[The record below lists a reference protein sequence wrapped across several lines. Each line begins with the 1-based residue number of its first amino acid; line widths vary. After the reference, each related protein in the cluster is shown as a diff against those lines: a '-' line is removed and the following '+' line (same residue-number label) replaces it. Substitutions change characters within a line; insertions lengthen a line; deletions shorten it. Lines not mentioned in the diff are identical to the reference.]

1 VVTGVTG
8 AGAVLHFAT
17 PRCTA
22 TPYLQFA
29 VFHGFPWNCSISFSF
44 SFWQGTLRMERV
56 RVPNGPDLKT
66 QAYSTPFQSIS
77 SPSPLATSFRTQIA
91 CAICSIQYNNT
102 FTIGVSSSSK
112 SYPVSR
118 LKSTSLCVPV
128 AIFHPYHSLLP
139 RPS

>member
-1 VVTGVTG
+1 VQCWTL
-8 AGAVLHFAT
+8 LHRDVPLHRT
-17 PRCTA
+17 VHTCG
-22 TPYLQFA
+22 LQ

-44 SFWQGTLRMERV
+44 SFWQDTLRMERV
-56 RVPNGPDLKT
+56 RVPNGPDLKASRLKLT
-66 QAYSTPFQSIS
+66 QLCS
-77 SPSPLATSFRTQIA
+77 SLYPAPAPLQRHSAHKLHVPYVL
-91 CAICSIQYNNT
+91 YNNT